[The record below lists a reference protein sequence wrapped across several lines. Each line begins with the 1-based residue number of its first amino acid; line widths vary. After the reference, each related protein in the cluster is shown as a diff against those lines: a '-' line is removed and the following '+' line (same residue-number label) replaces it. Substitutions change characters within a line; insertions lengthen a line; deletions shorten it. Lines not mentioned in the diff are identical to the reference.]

1 MLKLKCGGPGIYLVV
16 EGMKR
21 GLGVKDAVTD
31 SCKQIA
37 TTSVRDPKRR
47 RLDGKTTFNVS
58 FYAVNKESKFF
69 GGCIY
74 PGGKM
79 AVHDGDSARVVS
91 ASRCTR
97 SEPAA
102 LQVPGCFR
110 AGHEKTGA
118 QPGG

>member
-1 MLKLKCGGPGIYLVV
+1 MAGPA
-16 EGMKR
+16 R
-21 GLGVKDAVTD
+21 R
-31 SCKQIA
+31 IA

-47 RLDGKTTFNVS
+47 RPDGKTTFNVS
-58 FYAVNKESKFF
+58 FYAVNKEGKFF

-79 AVHDGDSARVVS
+79 AVHDGDSGGWFR

-102 LQVPGCFR
+102 LHVPG
-110 AGHEKTGA
+110 
-118 QPGG
+118 

>member
-1 MLKLKCGGPGIYLVV
+1 
-16 EGMKR
+16 MKR

-31 SCKQIA
+31 SCKRIA

-47 RLDGKTTFNVS
+47 RPDGKTTFNAS
-58 FYAVNKESKFF
+58 FYAVNKEGKFF